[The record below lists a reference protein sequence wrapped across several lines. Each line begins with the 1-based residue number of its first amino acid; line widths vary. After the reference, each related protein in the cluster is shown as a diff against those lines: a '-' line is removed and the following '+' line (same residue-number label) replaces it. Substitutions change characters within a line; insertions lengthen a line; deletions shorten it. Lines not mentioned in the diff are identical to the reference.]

1 MTNPEGGI
9 PSMASALAGEI
20 SKGSIWYVVLGV
32 VLALT
37 GIVLIANPLL
47 GGMALTMLVAS
58 LFIVN
63 GGMYLV
69 NAFMA
74 RSGGG
79 FLFRV
84 LLGVLTIGV
93 GVWIYTNPDKGLAT
107 LTVILAIVIG
117 IAGVLK
123 IMFARALTG
132 VPGVGGLLFSGIV
145 SLVLAVLIFAKLPS
159 ASEVVIGVIIGIDM
173 LMSGITMTMI
183 AMKVRSVSNTLT

>member
-1 MTNPEGGI
+1 MTKPEGGI

-47 GGMALTMLVAS
+47 GGMALTMLVAI

-93 GVWIYTNPDKGLAT
+93 GVWIYMNPDKGLAT
-107 LTVILAIVIG
+107 LTVRYHYDHDRHEGSVCQQYPDLG
-117 IAGVLK
+117 PSGVLNV
-123 IMFARALTG
+123 R
-132 VPGVGGLLFSGIV
+132 VPTLDPFKRGGPASQTSGPSPVG
-145 SLVLAVLIFAKLPS
+145 S
-159 ASEVVIGVIIGIDM
+159 A
-173 LMSGITMTMI
+173 IT
-183 AMKVRSVSNTLT
+183 

>member
-47 GGMALTMLVAS
+47 GGMALTMLVAI

-74 RSGGG
+74 RSGG
-79 FLFRV
+79 LWLYV
-84 LLGVLTIGV
+84 S
-93 GVWIYTNPDKGLAT
+93 
-107 LTVILAIVIG
+107 AIALVIG
-117 IAGVLK
+117 AEYNVERVE
-123 IMFARALTG
+123 ARRA
-132 VPGVGGLLFSGIV
+132 VGN
-145 SLVLAVLIFAKLPS
+145 
-159 ASEVVIGVIIGIDM
+159 E
-173 LMSGITMTMI
+173 
-183 AMKVRSVSNTLT
+183 